1 MQQERDKE
9 THLGLPKRASI
20 SCATLKTYSLSFPER
35 ASTSCKS
42 TGGRPFV
49 RPPYVLESSSSLA
62 RTDEALELL
71 ATVDEEARP
80 SSSAV
85 VLATSEWA
93 SSSATELV
101 RAEEEDEMEGVAVE
115 ERSTEGPPTL
125 VVDSLADEDEGDE
138 RGGVMGVEKVGRGV
152 VKVCA
157 ARSERVQSKGRAS
170 GSVCL
175 LSSGTCRCPL
185 RPTPCAL
192 SDLRATCAR

>member
-1 MQQERDKE
+1 M
-9 THLGLPKRASI
+9 
-20 SCATLKTYSLSFPER
+20 
-35 ASTSCKS
+35 
-42 TGGRPFV
+42 
-49 RPPYVLESSSSLA
+49 LELSSSLA

-71 ATVDEEARP
+71 ARVEEEARP
-80 SSSAV
+80 SSSAI

-101 RAEEEDEMEGVAVE
+101 RAEEEDEMDGVAVE
-115 ERSTEGPPTL
+115 ERSTEGPPPL
-125 VVDSLADEDEGDE
+125 VVDSLADDDDGDE

-157 ARSERVQSKGRAS
+157 ARSERLQSKGRERGS

-185 RPTPCAL
+185 RRPTPCAL
-192 SDLRATCAR
+192 SDLRATCARCKNRRRGTNLHWADCRLPGCRPKPSVWSGRLQ